1 MTLGLG
7 CISRARIP
15 ALRPCCGG
23 REGAGVSVKGSV
35 GGTRAE
41 VGVRLVQLE
50 PDNILL
56 RVGVPPPQAAHGG
69 VEPAGILGVTREGSA
84 V

>member
-1 MTLGLG
+1 M
-7 CISRARIP
+7 
-15 ALRPCCGG
+15 
-23 REGAGVSVKGSV
+23 

-56 RVGVPPPQAAHGG
+56 GVGVPPPQAAHGG